1 MNIYSHSHLA
11 DHVVELEYNSR
22 AVRHNAENAV
32 FLSWLAEFDE
42 RRLFEGAG
50 YTSMRQYCIQKSRMS
65 EPIACNYIRVA
76 RAGRA
81 FPTIFPALA
90 EGRLHMC
97 GVILLASSLTPD
109 SADELLAAAAWK
121 SKLEI
126 DRMLKDR
133 AAPVSEPVLPLSTP
147 AAEPTWAPSEPID
160 TKVEAQLFPGTPVP
174 STTPELPLPKE
185 PPSLRGR
192 VSPLSHGYSEL
203 SATLDDEATRALE
216 DARAL
221 LGHSLPSGSI
231 PHVIKR
237 ALLLLARELR
247 RKKFA
252 QVDKPR
258 AAKPKSDRSRI
269 PAHVRRAVVER
280 DGGACAFVS
289 EAGHRCNSR
298 ERVEFDHIK
307 PRARGGESTLEN
319 VRLHCRTHNQYRAKE
334 LFGVEFMKAKV
345 AGARQRATQRGTAK
359 ARAAELAAAEAELV
373 PVLIRLGYNK
383 PLAKR
388 GASVCAAMPGA
399 SLEQH
404 VRAALRELALPVVRI
419 AAPVRGEGRCVPDQS
434 V

>member
-1 MNIYSHSHLA
+1 MNPYVHTHVA
-11 DHVVELEYNSR
+11 DHVVAFEYDSR
-22 AVRHNAENAV
+22 AKREHAENAV
-32 FLSWLAEFDE
+32 LLSWLAEFDE
-42 RRLFEGAG
+42 RRLYEPAG
-50 YTSMRQYCIQKSRMS
+50 YSSIQQYCIEKSRMS
-65 EPIACNYIRVA
+65 EPVANNYIRVA
-76 RAGRA
+76 RAGRR
-81 FPTIFPALA
+81 FPAIFAALA

-97 GVILLASSLTPD
+97 GVILLASSLTPET
-109 SADELLAAAAWK
+109 ADELLTAAAWK

-133 AAPVSEPVLPLSTP
+133 AAPVAEPVLPLPTEM
-147 AAEPTWAPSEPID
+147 AEPESAPLVSIHSVAD
-160 TKVEAQLFPGTPVP
+160 AKVFPGPPVP
-174 STTPELPLPKE
+174 STTPIPLEVKE

-231 PHVIKR
+231 SIVIKR
-237 ALLLLARELR
+237 ALVLLARELR

-258 AAKPKSDRSRI
+258 APKGKCNGPRI
-269 PAHVRRAVVER
+269 PAHVRRAVVGR
-280 DGGACAFVS
+280 DGETCAFVS
-289 EAGHRCNSR
+289 PDGHRCHSSD
-298 ERVEFDHIK
+298 RVEFDHIT
-307 PRARGGESTLEN
+307 PVADGGESTVSN
-319 VRLHCRTHNQYRAKE
+319 VRLHCRTHNQYRAKQR
-334 LFGVEFMKAKV
+334 FGAGFMQEKIRA
-345 AGARQRATQRGTAK
+345 ARHRAEEKRSEK
-359 ARAAELAAAEAELV
+359 ARAAQVSAAEAELL
-373 PVLIRLGYNK
+373 PVLFRLGYNK

-399 SLEQH
+399 SLEER